1 MIRSKLCDYSD
12 SYILANGT
20 IIITGMEADDAA
32 KRTDERNK
40 VVIFKSCAP
49 FTACLS

>member
-20 IIITGMEADDAA
+20 IIITGVGADGAA

-40 VVIFKSCAP
+40 VVIFKSCAS
-49 FTACLS
+49 FTASLS